1 MQEEHV
7 WQTDRLL
14 LHRNN
19 RIISCFFFKKKIPYE
34 CMYLCMYNVHGV
46 LQRTMSAPLIPK

>member
-7 WQTDRLL
+7 WQLL

-19 RIISCFFFKKKIPYE
+19 RIISFLKKKKKKIPYE

-46 LQRTMSAPLIPK
+46 LQRTSLIPK